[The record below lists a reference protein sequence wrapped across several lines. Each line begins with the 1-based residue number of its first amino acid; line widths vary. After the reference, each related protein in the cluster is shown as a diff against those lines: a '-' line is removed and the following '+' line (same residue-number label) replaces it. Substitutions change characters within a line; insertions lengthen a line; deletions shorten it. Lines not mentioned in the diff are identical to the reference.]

1 MSPNI
6 DSSQLL
12 RALGAQIQPQGLGLP
27 ASTSAADASQLTEG
41 PSFGQ
46 MLQQAQGGQVS
57 SGIPIRVL
65 RQAGVDLN
73 SSQLTRLADAGDR
86 AEAAGASRAL
96 VMIDGMVLTMD
107 VPQRTI
113 TGKADTSSTKVL
125 NGVDAV
131 VTCAAQPG
139 DIPNQAAP
147 PTGATNASLLK
158 ILAGRQPGGET
169 SS

>member
-1 MSPNI
+1 MSNI

-12 RALGAQIQPQGLGLP
+12 RALGSQIQPQGLGLP
-27 ASTSAADASQLTEG
+27 GTTGASQLHEG
-41 PSFGQ
+41 PSFDQ
-46 MLQQAQGGQVS
+46 MLQQAQGGQIS
-57 SGIPIRVL
+57 SGIPIRVS
-65 RQAGVDLN
+65 RQAGVDL
-73 SSQLTRLADAGDR
+73 SGSQLTRLADAADR

-113 TGKADTSSTKVL
+113 TGKADTGSTKVL

-131 VTCAAQPG
+131 VTCAAQAG
-139 DIPNQAAP
+139 DIPNHTAP

-158 ILAGRQPGGET
+158 ILAGRQPAGEIP
-169 SS
+169 S